1 MATIDRQ
8 QCRVNRRT
16 TFLPSDNLKNAI
28 NQLRSFVG
36 TDKNGEYTEFIT
48 GNDSNLLRVFYVQI
62 VPD

>member
-48 GNDSNLLRVFYVQI
+48 
-62 VPD
+62 

>member
-16 TFLPSDNLKNAI
+16 TFLPLDNLENAI

-48 GNDSNLLRVFYVQI
+48 
-62 VPD
+62 